1 MALSKLMKRCYG
13 DSVVGQVPS
22 YKQVLEVI
30 QQIAHARRQL
40 VGIWQSRRMALGNKL
55 SSVMFFSE
63 VRLVSCLQLSFGI
76 NPMTQNVECA
86 LGR

>member
-30 QQIAHARRQL
+30 QQIAHARRQI
-40 VGIWQSRRMALGNKL
+40 VGIWQSRSATLTNKL

-63 VRLVSCLQLSFGI
+63 VRSVRSSGMALRLNVSYKQGF
-76 NPMTQNVECA
+76 
-86 LGR
+86 R